1 MIREAQVLE
10 LQRIALQLRRD
21 VVEMVGVGR
30 PGHLGG
36 ACSLADIVAALYFHV
51 MKLNAADPK
60 DPARDRFILS
70 KGHVALIQYA
80 ALAELG
86 YFPRSDFKDMKA
98 FGCHLQGHPDLK
110 TPGLEAVT
118 GSLGQGLSIGLGM
131 ALALRIDDKPNRVFV
146 AMGDGELSEGQLWEA
161 AMAARKFAVDNLVGI
176 IDCNR
181 IQASGPTCEIF
192 DIPDIPRKWEAFG
205 WHVINIDGHDI
216 PQIVAALEEAETV
229 KGRPTAIVA
238 RTVKGKGI
246 SFAENNP
253 AFHNGVLT
261 EDLYRKAMADLD
273 ALGAEIPTSLRTI
286 A

>member
-10 LQRIALQLRRD
+10 LKKIALQLRRD
-21 VVEMVGVGR
+21 VVEMVGIGR

-36 ACSLADIVAALYFHV
+36 ACSLADIVATLYFHT
-51 MKLNAADPK
+51 MRINGKDPK
-60 DPARDRFILS
+60 DPERDRFLLS
-70 KGHVALIQYA
+70 KGHVTLIQYA

-86 YFPRSDFKDMKA
+86 YFPRSDFKDIKA
-98 FGCHLQGHPDLK
+98 IGCHLQGHPDLK
-110 TPGLEAVT
+110 TPGIEAVT

-131 ALALRIDDKPNRVFV
+131 ALTFRLDERPNRVFV

-176 IDCNR
+176 IDCNK

-192 DIPDIPRKWEAFG
+192 DIPDIPKKWEAFG
-205 WHVINIDGHDI
+205 WHVIRIDGHDI
-216 PQIVAALEEAETV
+216 REIAAAFEEAETI

-238 RTVKGKGI
+238 NTVKGKGI

-261 EDLYRKAMADLD
+261 EELYRKAMADLD
-273 ALGAEIPTSLRTI
+273 ALGAEFRKPVRT
-286 A
+286 

>member
-98 FGCHLQGHPDLK
+98 IGCHLQGHPDLK